1 MAPFYASHIAKTDP
15 FESHISATTEVN
27 GEQVDVIQQGGGT
40 LGLGEIPIGPT
51 WQANY
56 FIGADQQGRDVMA
69 RVLYGGGAS
78 LPTGGLSAP
87 PFPPVARGPAPLA
100 GGFPGLSPPSVF
112 PALG

>member
-69 RVLYGGGAS
+69 RVLYGGGGPPPPGA
-78 LPTGGLSAP
+78 LSAGP
-87 PFPPVARGPAPLA
+87 CPLLSPAP
-100 GGFPGLSPPSVF
+100 
-112 PALG
+112 ALLG